1 MAESSAEKDTVLT
14 ARESLYTL
22 YRYACIAN
30 SDRDNDPQEI
40 INAFDDVIKMFPE
53 EETPPTMDEIEW
65 DNSKHYLAE
74 ARVLK
79 VPDPHRTVCML
90 SPASG
95 TDMLTTR
102 QIQYGE
108 ETPRGKYIRVF
119 DEGFMFFMES
129 ELLAPTGRKYKLI
142 PEESA

>member
-1 MAESSAEKDTVLT
+1 MAESSTEKDTVLT

-30 SDRDNDPQEI
+30 SDKGNDPQEI

-53 EETPPTMDEIEW
+53 EEAPPTMDEIEW
-65 DNSKHYLAE
+65 DNSKHYFAE

-79 VPDPHRTVCML
+79 VPDPHRVVGML
-90 SPASG
+90 APAYDAGSIAIKRNSKF
-95 TDMLTTR
+95 LQSR
-102 QIQYGE
+102 
-108 ETPRGKYIRVF
+108 YIHVF
-119 DEGFMFFMES
+119 DEHSMFRMDT
-129 ELLAPTGRKYKLI
+129 ELLAPTGRKYKFV

>member
-1 MAESSAEKDTVLT
+1 MTEPSAEKDTVLT

-30 SDRDNDPQEI
+30 SDRGNDPQEI

-53 EETPPTMDEIEW
+53 EETPPTMDEVEW

-79 VPDPHRTVCML
+79 APDPHRVVGML
-90 SPASG
+90 APAYDAGS
-95 TDMLTTR
+95 
-102 QIQYGE
+102 IAIK
-108 ETPRGKYIRVF
+108 RGSKFLQSRYIHVF
-119 DEGFMFFMES
+119 DKHSMFRIDT
-129 ELLAPTGRKYKLI
+129 ELLAPTGRKYRI
-142 PEESA
+142 VPEESA

>member
-1 MAESSAEKDTVLT
+1 MTKPSTEKDTVLT

-30 SDRDNDPQEI
+30 SDRGDDPQEI

-53 EETPPTMDEIEW
+53 EEAPPTMDEIEW

-79 VPDPHRTVCML
+79 VPDPHRVVGML
-90 SPASG
+90 APAYDAGSIAIKRNNKF
-95 TDMLTTR
+95 LQSR
-102 QIQYGE
+102 
-108 ETPRGKYIRVF
+108 YIHVF
-119 DEGFMFFMES
+119 DEHSMFRMDT

>member
-1 MAESSAEKDTVLT
+1 MTKPSIEKDTVLT

-30 SDRDNDPQEI
+30 SDRGDDPQEI

-53 EETPPTMDEIEW
+53 EETPTTMDEIEW

-79 VPDPHRTVCML
+79 VPDPHRVVGML
-90 SPASG
+90 APAYDAGSIAIKRNNKF
-95 TDMLTTR
+95 LQSR
-102 QIQYGE
+102 
-108 ETPRGKYIRVF
+108 YIHVF
-119 DEGFMFFMES
+119 DEHSMFRMDT